1 MSGIIIMGLLLIIVI
16 GISGSKPSKRTYD
29 SGNSSSH
36 HYIGDYSSSS
46 DNCDSFGGDSVG
58 CGGGGD

>member
-29 SGNSSSH
+29 RGNSSSH

-46 DNCDSFGGDSVG
+46 DSCDSFGGDS
-58 CGGGGD
+58 GGVD

>member
-1 MSGIIIMGLLLIIVI
+1 MSGIIITGFLLVILI
-16 GISGSKPSKRTYD
+16 GISGSKPSKSTYD

-36 HYIGDYSSSS
+36 YFIGDYSSSS
-46 DNCDSFGGDSVG
+46 DNCSSFGEDGGG